1 MGKLRALTADWI
13 FKTETNR
20 TMRKIM
26 DQYRA
31 AFSGLPREIWY
42 LSVVMLVNR
51 AGSMVMP
58 FLSLYVSKKLGL
70 GDRSAGWIMAF
81 FGLGSCFGSFLG
93 GALAD
98 RLGPFRVQI
107 GSLFFNALGFM
118 LLSQMNSFW
127 ALAVTVFLTSLAA
140 DSFRPANGASI
151 TILTPPELHKR
162 AFALNRLA
170 INLGFTVGPTVG
182 GFLAAISF
190 QFLFWIDALT
200 CLLAAGVFAWLLGPH
215 LPDHMQANA
224 IKADSNGETGER
236 WPWANGSFLFFLLL
250 TFATFCVFFQLIS
263 TFPLFLDA
271 EYHLSPQLIGVLF
284 ALNTIVVVAFE
295 MILIHML
302 DQRNAMRLIAWGSL
316 LMCLGFGILPF
327 GYGFWFAA
335 LTVMVWTVGEMLA
348 MPQMLAYVASVS
360 SRKTR
365 SMYMGFQ
372 TTCVAIALMVGPLIG
387 TTLYHSDHVGFWH
400 WATVVGV
407 LVWLGY
413 YLLDWFDARRSE
425 SKPQIAANEPSVGNK
440 ATTRL

>member
-1 MGKLRALTADWI
+1 
-13 FKTETNR
+13 
-20 TMRKIM
+20 MRRILH
-26 DQYRA
+26 QYRA

-58 FLSLYVSKKLGL
+58 FLSLYVSKQLEMGDVAAGL
-70 GDRSAGWIMAF
+70 IMTF
-81 FGLGSCFGSFLG
+81 WGLGSCFGSFLG

-118 LLSQMNSFW
+118 LLSQMTSFW
-127 ALAVTVFLTSLAA
+127 GLTITVFLTSLAA

-151 TILTPPELHKR
+151 TMLTPPELHKR

-182 GFLAAISF
+182 GFLAAYSF

-200 CLLAAGVFAWLLGPH
+200 CLIAAGVFAWLLGPH
-215 LPDHMQANA
+215 LPDHTRAPA
-224 IKADSNGETGER
+224 DEADSNGGTADR
-236 WPWANGSFLFFLLL
+236 WPWANGPFLFFLLL

-263 TFPLFLDA
+263 TFPLFLHKQ
-271 EYHLSPQLIGVLF
+271 YLLSPQLIGVLF
-284 ALNTIVVVAFE
+284 AMNTIVVVAFE
-295 MILIHML
+295 MILIHWL

-316 LMCLGFGILPF
+316 LMCLGFGMLPF
-327 GYGFWFAA
+327 GFGFWYAL

-360 SRKTR
+360 SRRTR

-387 TTLYHSDHVGFWH
+387 TMLYAQDPNGFWH
-400 WATVVGV
+400 WGTVVGV
-407 LVWLGY
+407 VVWAGY
-413 YLLDWFDARRSE
+413 YLLDWFGARSQDREPLAAVNE
-425 SKPQIAANEPSVGNK
+425 SGVGSK
-440 ATTRL
+440 TAPRL